1 MPLTVYKGHLR
12 KAIILKNMILSLL
25 ILFIFEM
32 QKLPK
37 PILKIR
43 DSNLEKEDFLDE
55 YAKVVDDAMKVSDE
69 EIR

>member
-1 MPLTVYKGHLR
+1 
-12 KAIILKNMILSLL
+12 
-25 ILFIFEM
+25 M